1 MPPEFIENLNYDQS
15 SLSRV
20 IGKGHS
26 PLASYDG
33 SGLYFINRINS
44 KSIEITILPDAT
56 FISPFYLTNKRKER
70 VVSIKDDVEHLFR
83 IDLPKTSKLTSV
95 YRLEN
100 GKRQKVRT
108 HFDDNL
114 YFKARAGSYIINH

>member
-1 MPPEFIENLNYDQS
+1 M
-15 SLSRV
+15 
-20 IGKGHS
+20 
-26 PLASYDG
+26 
-33 SGLYFINRINS
+33 
-44 KSIEITILPDAT
+44 PDAT

-100 GKRQKVRT
+100 GNRQQVRT
-108 HFDDNL
+108 HFDVNL
-114 YFKARAGSYIINH
+114 DFKARAGSYIINH